1 MIVILAS
8 RWDEHAHTLAQRWA
22 PAGARLMTP
31 RDLSRPGW
39 RLHTSETAAAQT
51 AVIAG
56 ELVPHHQITA
66 VLNRLPGILED
77 ELAHILPSDRTYI
90 VSEMEAFL
98 TFWLSRLTCPVL
110 NRPQPN
116 CLVGPAWSLER
127 WACLAAQ
134 TGIPVQP
141 LHLPP
146 PPGPA
151 PNETSVTVVGSQSFG
166 EPDCDPALH
175 AHALRLA
182 AAAQLDLLEVRFTQ
196 AHFSGINLI
205 PDLLDDTTAVAV
217 LQTLTPPLND

>member
-8 RWDEHAHTLAQRWA
+8 RWDEHAHTLAQRWG

-56 ELVPHHQITA
+56 EPVPHHQITA
-66 VLNRLPGILED
+66 VLNRLPGIMED
-77 ELAHILPSDRTYI
+77 ELAHIFPSERAYI
-90 VSEMEAFL
+90 TSEMEAFL
-98 TFWLSRLTCPVL
+98 TFWLTRLTCPVL
-110 NRPQPN
+110 NRAQPN
-116 CLVGPAWSLER
+116 CLVGPAWSLEK

-134 TGIPVQP
+134 SGIPVQP
-141 LHLPP
+141 LHLPTP
-146 PPGPA
+146 PDAVPA
-151 PNETSVTVVGSQSFG
+151 TNTVTVVGAQSFG
-166 EPDCDPALH
+166 DSDGNLH

-182 AAAQLDLLEVRFTQ
+182 AAAQLQLLEVRFTQ

-205 PDLLDDTTAVAV
+205 PDLLDDTIAEAV
-217 LQTLTPPLND
+217 LETLTTLND